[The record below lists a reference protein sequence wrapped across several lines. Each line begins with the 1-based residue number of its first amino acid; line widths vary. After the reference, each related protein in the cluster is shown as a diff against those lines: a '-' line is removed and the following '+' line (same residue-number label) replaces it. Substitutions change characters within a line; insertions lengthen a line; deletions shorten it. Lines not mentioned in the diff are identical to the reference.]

1 MDDNRDIGSRDQALF
16 DSIWK
21 EYVIKDVVA
30 SSKIARRHRLRQT
43 LKKVVLQRDT
53 HLLEVGCAGGFSVDY
68 LEGLYRSYT
77 GVDYSTALIGH
88 AIQRFVRPNTRF
100 HAVNIKEYQ
109 PDAQFDVILMIGVL
123 HHIDDL
129 DYVLGRL
136 KDMLKPGGCLIANEP
151 HPANPLISLARAIR
165 KRIDPRYSED
175 QKELEIE
182 ELERLFVGRNVGREP
197 AFVTDAHA
205 VARFHQH
212 GSQGLVDFTA
222 PAHGFAEARRPVGG
236 DHILLKIRS
245 LPASVCASVH
255 DVQHRHG

>member
-182 ELERLFVGRNVGREP
+182 ELERLFVNAGFENIEMHP
-197 AFVTDAHA
+197 
-205 VARFHQH
+205 
-212 GSQGLVDFTA
+212 QGVLST
-222 PAHGFAEARRPVGG
+222 PFAEVVMRPQWLARPMSGMACRL
-236 DHILLKIRS
+236 DEQLEK
-245 LPASVCASVH
+245 LPARILRPFTWNVVAIG
-255 DVQHRHG
+255 QRPG